1 MLRWLVFGG
10 VAYVGFV
17 AVLCA
22 FLRAANGSG
31 TSRVVR
37 TFNRTDLDFALWE
50 RELAKAAQ

>member
-1 MLRWLVFGG
+1 VLRLVAFGA
-10 VAYVGFV
+10 VAWV
-17 AVLCA
+17 ASVVVLCA

-37 TFNRTDLDFALWE
+37 TFNRADLDFALWE